1 MKLRFLGATLAAMV
15 TFAPIADAQ
24 EWPTRPVTMVV
35 PFAPGGPTDL
45 FGRTLAQY
53 MSEHLGQQVVIEN
66 VSGAGGMTGSNRVA
80 KAAPDGYVFGL
91 GAVSTHAQNQTLY
104 KKPLYNS
111 IREFAPVA
119 LIAEMP
125 LVMIS
130 RKDFPASNLR
140 EIVAYDQANQTKLT
154 FGSGGAGSV
163 SHLGCVLLN
172 SAMGTNIIHVPYRGT
187 APAMQDLQAGRIDF
201 ICDIITTALPQIE
214 GKAVK
219 PIATLTRERTPV
231 LPDLPTAHEQGM
243 ADFDANNWYAFFL
256 PSGTPEPIVNKL
268 NAAAVQAMNSS
279 ALRDRLQGLGATV
292 VAPERR
298 TSQYLAEF
306 LGAEIAK
313 WAAPIKSSGVSID

>member
-1 MKLRFLGATLAAMV
+1 MEAA
-15 TFAPIADAQ
+15 
-24 EWPTRPVTMVV
+24 
-35 PFAPGGPTDL
+35 
-45 FGRTLAQY
+45 
-53 MSEHLGQQVVIEN
+53 
-66 VSGAGGMTGSNRVA
+66 
-80 KAAPDGYVFGL
+80 
-91 GAVSTHAQNQTLY
+91 
-104 KKPLYNS
+104 
-111 IREFAPVA
+111 
-119 LIAEMP
+119 
-125 LVMIS
+125 MIS